1 MVFLNF
7 QFPEMEGLLFLAL
20 FPLTLN
26 PLPLLPAEVN
36 PEKKKKKLNLMNL

>member
-1 MVFLNF
+1 
-7 QFPEMEGLLFLAL
+7 MEGLLFLAL

-36 PEKKKKKLNLMNL
+36 PKI